1 MPKKFNF
8 KKWWAKR
15 RELGYTLLAVP
26 NAGGRPAKLHIPVS
40 LLLFILAF
48 GVVLTGVNVYMWCTF
63 PAQIN
68 RIGRLRGEIVR
79 RDKVIARLDR
89 ENKEIQP
96 RIERSKAQA
105 QELVELQRLAT
116 EARLLMDA
124 VRKKGGRGTTP
135 PSRGIIIRNRLP
147 ETIKNDVVSTDG
159 KNSRLATIDR
169 NLAVVG
175 REMDSRK
182 TDLNGVIAGLRS
194 TESFLDHLP
203 SFWPISSRITS
214 FFGIRHDPFTG
225 VSKSHQ
231 GLDMKASVGTPVHAT
246 AAGRVT
252 SAGWSSGYGL
262 KVEIDHGNGYHS
274 IYGHNSRLAVHA
286 GQYVKKGQVVS
297 YAGSTGRSTAPHLHF
312 QLEYF
317 GHPVNP
323 LSVLNRW

>member
-1 MPKKFNF
+1 MPKKFNL
-8 KKWWAKR
+8 KKWWVKR
-15 RELGYTLLAVP
+15 KERGYTLLAVP
-26 NAGGRPAKLHIPVS
+26 NSGGRPARLHIPVS
-40 LLLFILAF
+40 LLLVILAF
-48 GVVLTGVNVYMWCTF
+48 GVLLTGVNVYMWCAF

-68 RIGRLRGEIVR
+68 RIGKLYREIAR
-79 RDKVIARLDR
+79 RDEVIVRLDR

-96 RIERSKAQA
+96 RIERSKKQA
-105 QELVELQRLAT
+105 DELVEIQRLAT
-116 EARLLMDA
+116 EARLLMES

-147 ETIKNDVVSTDG
+147 EMVRNDVVSGDG
-159 KNSRLATIDR
+159 ENSRLATIDR

-175 REMDSRK
+175 KEMDSRK
-182 TDLNGVIAGLRS
+182 SELHSVIAGLRS

-203 SFWPISSRITS
+203 TCWPISTRITS

-225 VSKSHQ
+225 MSKSHQ
-231 GLDMKASVGTPVHAT
+231 GLDMKASVGAPVHAT
-246 AAGRVT
+246 AAGRVI

-286 GQYVKKGQVVS
+286 GQYVSKGQIVS

-317 GHPVNP
+317 GRPVNP
-323 LSVLNRW
+323 LSVLNR